1 MDKEMLDRAM
11 EIIEKYLDDS
21 EFNVNT
27 FAREMGMAR
36 PTCLAS

>member
-1 MDKEMLDRAM
+1 MLDRAM

-27 FAREMGMAR
+27 FALGKGMAV